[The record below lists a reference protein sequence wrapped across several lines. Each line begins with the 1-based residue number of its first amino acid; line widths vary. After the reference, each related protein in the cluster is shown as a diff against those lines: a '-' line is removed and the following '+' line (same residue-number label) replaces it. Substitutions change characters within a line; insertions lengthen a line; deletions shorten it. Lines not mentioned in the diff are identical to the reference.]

1 MLENLTIQDF
11 LPETGKR
18 FRIDRGDSPALE
30 VELVSTTDLSPGMK
44 TLKRIPFSL
53 LFRGPLQPVLPQR
66 IYAVEPV
73 EPSALER
80 VEIFLV
86 PVGPDE
92 SGMRYE
98 AIFS

>member
-1 MLENLTIQDF
+1 MLENLTVQSF

-18 FRIDRGDSPALE
+18 FRIEREEAAAVE
-30 VELVSTTDLSPGMK
+30 VELVSVRDLSGSTGAPG
-44 TLKRIPFSL
+44 RAPFSL

-73 EPSALER
+73 EPSALGR
-80 VEIFLV
+80 IEIFLV
-86 PVGPDE
+86 PVGPDQ

-98 AIFS
+98 AIFN